1 MANSIIGSRVSFPPR
16 LSDRNQLGQVE
27 DDAAIRQSIY
37 IIINTVPGER
47 VMRPEFGCEI
57 HSLIFWPANYQTAAL
72 AERYVREA
80 LERWEPRI
88 ILRVVDVTPG
98 GSAYGELFIRLE
110 YELKGQH
117 DPRSLV
123 FPYYLHPQTTEESK

>member
-1 MANSIIGSRVSFPPR
+1 MPNSLIGRRLAFPPH
-16 LSDRNQLGQVE
+16 LGDRNRLALID

-57 HSLIFWPANYQTAAL
+57 HALIFWPANYQTAAL

-80 LERWEPRI
+80 LARWEPRI
-88 ILRVVDVTPG
+88 ILRQVDVTPG
-98 GSAYGELFIRLE
+98 ATEYGELFINLS
-110 YELKGQH
+110 YEIKGQH

-123 FPYYLHPQTTEESK
+123 FPYYLNPQSTQES